1 MKGRTALVTG
11 GSRGIGR
18 AVVRTFEA
26 RGARVIA
33 PTRSE
38 LDLLRPGQVETYLGA
53 LRTPIDILVNNAG
66 INPLGTAL
74 DAADEDIEQAM
85 QVNLLAPMS
94 LARGVAPGMVE
105 RGWGRIVNVSSI
117 WGTVSKPGRFAYSVA
132 KTGMNGLTRSLAVEL
147 GPRGVLVNS
156 VSPGFVG
163 TELTYQNNSPDALA
177 QVADELPLRRL
188 ADPSEIAELI
198 AFLASAANTFV
209 TGQVILADGGYSC
222 L

>member
-18 AVVRTFEA
+18 AVVRAFEA

-33 PTRSE
+33 PSRSE
-38 LDLLRPGQVETYLGA
+38 LDLLHPGQVEAYLGA
-53 LRTPIDILVNNAG
+53 LRTPVDILVNNAG

-74 DAADEDIEQAM
+74 DASDEDIEQAM

-117 WGTVSKPGRFAYSVA
+117 WGTVSKPGRFAYTVA

-163 TELTYQNNSPDALA
+163 TELTYQNNSPEALA
-177 QVADELPLRRL
+177 QVAEELPLRRL

-198 AFLASAANTFV
+198 AFLASSANTFV

>member
-1 MKGRTALVTG
+1 VKGRTALVTG

-18 AVVRTFEA
+18 AVVKAFEA

-33 PTRSE
+33 PSRSE
-38 LDLLRPGQVETYLGA
+38 LDLLRPGQIEAYLGA

-74 DAADEDIEQAM
+74 DASDEDIEQAM

-94 LARGVAPGMVE
+94 LARGVAAGMVE

-117 WGTVSKPGRFAYSVA
+117 WGTVSKPGRFAYTVA
-132 KTGMNGLTRSLAVEL
+132 KTGMNGLTRALAVEL

-163 TELTYQNNSPDALA
+163 TELTYQNNSSEALA
-177 QVADELPLRRL
+177 EVAAELPLRRL

>member
-1 MKGRTALVTG
+1 VKGRTALVTG

-18 AVVRTFEA
+18 AVVKALEA

-33 PTRSE
+33 PPRSE
-38 LDLLRPGQVETYLGA
+38 LDLLRPGQVEAYLGA
-53 LRTPIDILVNNAG
+53 LRAPIDILVNNAG

-74 DAADEDIEQAM
+74 DANDEDIEQAI

-117 WGTVSKPGRFAYSVA
+117 FGTVTKPGRFAYTVA

-156 VSPGFVG
+156 VSPGFVA
-163 TELTYQNNSPDALA
+163 TELTYQNNSPEALA
-177 QVADELPLRRL
+177 QVAAELPLRRL

-198 AFLASAANTFV
+198 AFLASSANTFV

>member
-1 MKGRTALVTG
+1 VKGRTALVTG

-18 AVVRTFEA
+18 AVVRAFEA

-38 LDLLRPGQVETYLGA
+38 LDLLHPGQVEAYLGA
-53 LRTPIDILVNNAG
+53 LRTPVDILVNNAG

-74 DAADEDIEQAM
+74 EATDDDIEQTM
-85 QVNLLAPMS
+85 QVNLRAPMS

-117 WGTVSKPGRFAYSVA
+117 WGTIAKPGRFAYTVT
-132 KTGMNGLTRSLAVEL
+132 KTGINGLTRSLAVEL
-147 GPRGVLVNS
+147 GPSGVLVNS

-163 TELTYQNNSPDALA
+163 TDLTYKNNSPEALA
-177 QVADELPLRRL
+177 NITEGLPLRRL
-188 ADPSEIAELI
+188 GDPSEIAELI
-198 AFLASAANTFV
+198 AFLASSANTFV

>member
-18 AVVRTFEA
+18 AVVKACEA

-38 LDLLRPGQVETYLGA
+38 LDLLRPREVERF
-53 LRTPIDILVNNAG
+53 LRAFREPVDILVNNAG

-74 DAADEDIEQAM
+74 EATDEEIEQAM
-85 QVNLLAPMS
+85 QVNLLAPMT
-94 LARGVAPGMVE
+94 LARGLAPGMLE

-117 WGTVSKPGRFAYSVA
+117 WGTVSKPGRFAYTVA
-132 KTGMNGLTRSLAVEL
+132 KTGVNGLTRSLAVEL
-147 GPRGVLVNS
+147 GPGGVLVNS

-163 TELTYQNNSPDALA
+163 TELTYQNNSPEALA
-177 QVADELPLRRL
+177 QIAAELPLRRL
-188 ADPSEIAELI
+188 ADPSEVAELI
-198 AFLASAANTFV
+198 AFLASSANTFV